1 MTQPLTLN
9 NNELLTKGSRGVK
22 VKQLQEILTFL
33 KFNPG
38 TIDGDFGNNTLAA
51 VKEFQKRQKLSA
63 DGIVGKNTQSALN
76 RALNLALETV
86 KKPQSVTVKPE
97 TATSVNPT
105 NTTTNNNAIIGKVP
119 LCGVNLIKEFEGFF
133 ENAYPDPLTGN
144 KPITIGWGSTRK
156 KDGSEWRLGDKI
168 TREEAQEL
176 LIMQLENNYLP
187 PLEKIPVW
195 PELNINQRGAL
206 LSFAYNLGPNFYG
219 ASNFQTI
226 TRVLR
231 DKKWDEIEA
240 AFLKYVNPGSRVEAG
255 LRRRRQ
261 AEAKL
266 FLTPV

>member
-1 MTQPLTLN
+1 MNQPLTLN
-9 NNELLTKGSRGVK
+9 KNELLKKGSRGAK

-51 VKEFQKRQKLSA
+51 VKDFQKQQKLSA
-63 DGIVGKNTQSALN
+63 DGIVGENTQT
-76 RALNLALETV
+76 ALNLALQAV
-86 KKPQSVTVKPE
+86 KKPQPVTVKPE
-97 TATSVNPT
+97 IGTTTVNPT
-105 NTTTNNNAIIGKVP
+105 NTNATVGKVP

-133 ENAYPDPLTGN
+133 ENAYTDPLTGN

-156 KDGSEWRLGDKI
+156 KDGSEWKLGDKI
-168 TREEAQEL
+168 TRDEAQEL
-176 LIMQLENNYLP
+176 LITQLENNYLP

-206 LSFAYNLGPNFYG
+206 LSFAYNLGANFYG
-219 ASNFQTI
+219 AANFQTI

-255 LRRRRQ
+255 LRRRRL